1 MAGLQKVK
9 GLPLQLKVCTS
20 CFNHD
25 DEEMPSK
32 KRKLEEIAT
41 EEIPTEESRMSALD
55 KLIENLN
62 Q

>member
-9 GLPLQLKVCTS
+9 GLPLQLKVSTS

-25 DEEMPSK
+25 YEQIPSK

-41 EEIPTEESRMSALD
+41 EEIPT
-55 KLIENLN
+55 
-62 Q
+62 